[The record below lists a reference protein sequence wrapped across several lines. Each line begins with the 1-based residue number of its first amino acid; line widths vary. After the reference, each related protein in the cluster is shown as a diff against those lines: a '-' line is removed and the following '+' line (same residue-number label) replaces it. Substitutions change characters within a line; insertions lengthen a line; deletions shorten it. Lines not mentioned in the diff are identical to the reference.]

1 MSGAAN
7 CPETPRQKMIG
18 MMYLML
24 TAELA
29 LNVSREVLDSF
40 VLVNDSL
47 TTTTEIFSKKNEK
60 IYTRFEQADAENHV
74 KVGKWREKA
83 LEVKVKAD
91 SLYDFIQDTKLKI
104 VRKEEGKD
112 AIAITGRK
120 IDAEKI
126 HNKDDMNVPSQ
137 IMVGSTGIGEGTVL
151 KKMIIKYRQYLASFV
166 SAKDTSV
173 LRSINQNLNTA
184 DPKTHEAGREGE
196 HVTWEEYHFDNLP
209 LVAVLTI
216 LSKLQSDVRNT
227 QADVVNY
234 LYSQIDASS
243 FKFNKLSGTIIPNS
257 NYIFKGANYEAQVF
271 LAAFDT
277 TRKPVIMVGDY
288 DSTKTGYK
296 MLGDYDTIPIVNGM
310 GVYNV
315 KTQKEG
321 YQKWGGLIQYSVPGG
336 GIQNYPF
343 KGEYRVAKPNLVVSP
358 TKMNV
363 FYYGINNPVDISVS
377 GVASDKIHPTASNAT
392 IRKERK
398 GGYVVQPTTTG
409 GIVKIRV
416 AADINGERKPMG
428 VKEFRIRLIPT
439 PIAKVMNKTSGPI
452 SKTMLLSAYG
462 VNAELEDFV
471 FDLRFIVKSF
481 TVTATIAGY
490 TKSKKQSG
498 NKFSSEQNRIIK
510 SLKSG
515 DRLTIEDIKAAGPD
529 GRLKKL
535 SPLVFKI
542 K

>member
-1 MSGAAN
+1 
-7 CPETPRQKMIG
+7 
-18 MMYLML
+18 MYLML

-47 TTTTEIFSKKNEK
+47 TTTTEIFTKKNEK

-91 SLYDFIQDTKLKI
+91 SLYNFIQDTKLKI
-104 VRKEEGKD
+104 VRTEEGKD

-120 IDAEKI
+120 IDAGKI

-137 IMVGSTGIGEGTVL
+137 IMVGSTGIGQGTAL

-166 SAKDTSV
+166 TAKDTSV
-173 LRSINQNLNTA
+173 LRSINQNLNTE

-196 HVTWEEYHFDNLP
+196 HVTWEAYHFDNLP
-209 LVAVLTI
+209 LVAVITI

-234 LYSQIDASS
+234 LYSQIDATS

-257 NYIFKGANYEAQVF
+257 NYIFKGTNYEAQVF

-277 TRKPVIMVGDY
+277 TRKPVIMVGDF

-296 MLGDYDTIPIVNGM
+296 MVGNYDSIPIVNGE
-310 GVYNV
+310 GLYKV
-315 KTQKEG
+315 KAEKIG
-321 YQKWGGLIQYSVPGG
+321 LKKWGGLIQYKLPGG
-336 GIQNYPF
+336 GVKNYPF
-343 KGEYRVAKPNLVVSP
+343 RGEYRVAKPNLVVSP

-363 FYYGINNPVDISVS
+363 FYYGIDNPVDISVS

-392 IRKERK
+392 IKRDRK
-398 GGYVVQPTTTG
+398 GGYIVKPTRTG
-409 GIVKIRV
+409 GIVKVRV
-416 AADINGERKPMG
+416 TAEINGKKKSMG
-428 VKEFRIRLIPT
+428 LKEFRIKLVPR
-439 PIAKVMNKTSGPI
+439 PIAKVMGKSQGTIKKNVF
-452 SKTMLLSAYG
+452 LSAPG

-471 FDLRFIVKSF
+471 FDLRFIVKRF
-481 TVTATIAGY
+481 TLTANISGY
-490 TKSKKQSG
+490 SNSIKQSG
-498 NKFSSEQNRIIK
+498 NKFSSKQRRFVKNLHSGQNLI
-510 SLKSG
+510 
-515 DRLTIEDIKAAGPD
+515 IEDIKAAGPD
-529 GRLKKL
+529 GRMINL